1 MKIGPKY
8 KIARRLG
15 AEVFEKT
22 QNQKFLLSQE
32 KKKSR
37 RPKATSNFGK
47 QLLEKQKVRLNYNIS
62 EKQFRNYVHN
72 IISKKIQNPSAS
84 LFDVLERR
92 LDSVVLRAGF
102 AKTRFASRQMVSH
115 GHITLNGKKAN
126 IPSLIVKTGDVI
138 GIKEGS
144 KNKGMFIN
152 LVDQIAEI
160 TIPEWLKVDSK
171 NYTVSVLANP
181 NYSPKQSS
189 FDLQTVIQFYK
200 R

>member
-37 RPKATSNFGK
+37 RAKATSNFGK